1 MIPLLQRGPGSSSAY
16 LTEIDEL
23 FDEDVSWTKGV
34 ACQEG
39 QKCNG
44 FWVRVCQDGR
54 MPILALYYFA
64 IDSDRRNG
72 LQWAISSQTGKEQL
86 LTTLFNHKG
95 HEETRRRKTFTA
107 D

>member
-1 MIPLLQRGPGSSSAY
+1 
-16 LTEIDEL
+16 
-23 FDEDVSWTKGV
+23 
-34 ACQEG
+34 
-39 QKCNG
+39 
-44 FWVRVCQDGR
+44 
-54 MPILALYYFA
+54 MPILALYSFA